1 MACNIVKE
9 YIDYDRECIAKY
21 ISIITEKKLNS
32 KICDMILDVY
42 IDIRYYDIYKHVKK
56 HTIDDVYFYIQE
68 EYQKKFTDKNRD
80 RNMTLIRRVLVILRY
95 VFLLEKYGKD
105 KKIAKLLVNFEDR
118 LKEEYH
124 NSKVIIS
131 DLIKNIKDDIKKKDR
146 FIDNLLSND
155 FNVSICVTNL
165 AGVYML
171 DFDSNVKIPDLFS
184 SIAINRVYNS
194 GIINEDK
201 LLVFYTLTCRE
212 ILKDMRFYNFDKI
225 YIVDF
230 ATELLNK
237 KNKLINLF
245 RIFDLDYL
253 KERMVLKITYYDYLD
268 NKDTIDGLIHDGYS
282 FAIILDSDYEDN
294 VLLEIFNYIIV
305 DDSEKSLQYFKKYK
319 NVIVG

>member
-9 YIDYDRECIAKY
+9 YINYDKECIAKY

-42 IDIRYYDIYKHVKK
+42 VNIRYYDMYEHVKK
-56 HTIDDVYFYIQE
+56 HTIDDIYFYVQE

-80 RNMTLIRRVLVILRY
+80 RNLALIRRALVILRY
-95 VFLLEKYGKD
+95 VFLIEKYGKD
-105 KKIAKLLVNFEDR
+105 KKIAKLLANFEDK
-118 LKEEYH
+118 LKEEYQ
-124 NSKVIIS
+124 NTKIIVS
-131 DLIKNIKDDIKKKDR
+131 DLIKNIKDDMRVKDR
-146 FIDNLLSND
+146 FVDNLLSND
-155 FNVSICVTNL
+155 FSVSSNITNL

-171 DFDSNVKIPDLFS
+171 DFENNVKIPDLFS
-184 SIAINRVYNS
+184 SVAINRVYNS

-212 ILKDMRFYNFDKI
+212 ILKDMRAFDYDKI
-225 YIVDF
+225 YLIDF
-230 ATELLNK
+230 VIELLKK

-253 KERMVLKITYYDYLD
+253 KERMVLKVSYYEYLD
-268 NKDTIDGLIHDGYS
+268 NKDSIDELIHDGFS
-282 FAIILDSDYEDN
+282 FAIILDSDYKDD
-294 VLLEIFNYIIV
+294 VLLDIFSFIIV
-305 DDSEKSLQYFKKYK
+305 DDSEKSLRYFKKYK